1 MSDVPVGQWRQPG
14 ISSVGQYQISG
25 TPWVT
30 GSTNL
35 DSGAE
40 DEISFPYVSSYVEV
54 RIGPITAADPSN
66 FVNVYFAPSGSG
78 DVVNGRHFI
87 QLDAGQPSFSA
98 HMKCT
103 KLYVAN
109 AGGNQNLDYSVFAA
123 LTGIP
128 GGQMWPL
135 TGSGITDLG

>member
-30 GSTNL
+30 GSANL
-35 DSGAE
+35 DALAE

-54 RIGPITAADPSN
+54 RLGPLAVADPSN
-66 FVNVYFAPSGSG
+66 IVRVAFAASGSG
-78 DVVNGRHFI
+78 DVTTGRHFI
-87 QLDAGQPSFSA
+87 QLDSNQPSWSA
-98 HMKCT
+98 NIKCT
-103 KLYVAN
+103 KLYISNV
-109 AGGNQNLDYSVFAA
+109 GGNADLDYSVFAG

-128 GGQMWPL
+128 GGQMWHL
-135 TGSGITDLG
+135 TGSGITDPA

>member
-35 DSGAE
+35 DGGAE
-40 DEISFPYVSSYVEV
+40 DEISLPYVSSYVEV
-54 RIGPITAADPSN
+54 RVGPTTIQNAGV
-66 FVNVYFAPSGSG
+66 VNVAFAASGSG
-78 DVVNGRHFI
+78 DVVAGCHTI
-87 QLDAGQPSFSA
+87 TLDTNQPAWSA
-98 HMKCT
+98 DVKCT
-103 KLYVAN
+103 KLYISN
-109 AGGNQNLDYSVFAA
+109 PTGTDNLDYTVFAA

-128 GGQMWPL
+128 GGQMWHL
-135 TGSGITDLG
+135 TGSGITDPA